1 MNGFLALLAE
11 PWSLPFMRRAFG
23 VAAIVGLVCGV
34 VGVYV
39 VLRGMA
45 FIGDAVAHSA
55 FPGVAL
61 AYAFEGNL
69 LLGGAAAGVTTA
81 VLIAFVSQNRRLKE
95 DTVIGVFFAFAFG
108 LGIVLVSTRDSW
120 TTDLSSFL
128 FGQVLAVDTADLWRV
143 AALGTV
149 LVAVVLALRKELVAV
164 SLDRETARA
173 SGLPVLPLDL
183 TLYVVVTA
191 TIVMS
196 LEAVGNI
203 LVLALL
209 ITPAATARLLT
220 ERLWAMTLLA
230 SVLGCAGSLAGL
242 YVSYAY
248 DLAAGGSVVVVLTGF
263 FALVWLLAPRHGL
276 AARARVRRGRK
287 SVHMT
292 GPRASERE
300 KQARMFTDSG
310 DCGRGETSLPSA
322 GRPRST

>member
-1 MNGFLALLAE
+1 MIDFLLE
-11 PWSLPFMRRAFG
+11 PWDLPFMQRAFA
-23 VAAIVGLVCGV
+23 VAAVIGVVCGV

-61 AYAFEGNL
+61 AYTFEGNL
-69 LLGGAAAGVTTA
+69 LLGGAVAGVVTS

-128 FGQVLAVDTADLWRV
+128 FGQVLAVSPGDVWTV
-143 AALGTV
+143 AGIGAV
-149 LVAVVLALRKELVAV
+149 LVAVVLALRKELLAV

-173 SGLPVLPLDL
+173 AGLPVFRLDL
-183 TLYVVVTA
+183 TLYVVVTS

-196 LEAVGNI
+196 LEAVGNV

-209 ITPAATARLLT
+209 ITPAATARMLT

-230 SVLGCAGSLAGL
+230 STIGCAGSLAGL
-242 YVSYAY
+242 YLSYSY
-248 DLAAGGSVVVVLTGF
+248 DLAAGGSIVVVLTGLF
-263 FALVWLLAPRHGL
+263 LLVWCLAPRHGL
-276 AARARVRRGRK
+276 VFRGR
-287 SVHMT
+287 V
-292 GPRASERE
+292 GRRAPV
-300 KQARMFTDSG
+300 AV
-310 DCGRGETSLPSA
+310 P
-322 GRPRST
+322 

>member
-1 MNGFLALLAE
+1 MMEFLLE
-11 PWSLPFMRRAFG
+11 PWQLPFMQRAFA
-23 VAAIVGLVCGV
+23 VAAVVGLVCGV
-34 VGVYV
+34 VGVFV

-61 AYAFEGNL
+61 AYAFNGSL
-69 LLGGAAAGVTTA
+69 LLGGAAAGITTA
-81 VLIAFVSQNRRLKE
+81 VLIAVVSQNRRLKE

-128 FGQVLAVDTADLWRV
+128 FGQVLAVSSGDVWTV
-143 AALGTV
+143 AGIGAV
-149 LVAVVLALRKELVAV
+149 LVALVLALRKELVAV

-173 SGLPVLPLDL
+173 AGLPVLRLDL

-209 ITPAATARLLT
+209 ITPAATARMLT

-230 SVLGCAGSLAGL
+230 SAIGCAGSVAGL

-248 DLAAGGSVVVVLTGF
+248 DLAAGGSVVVVLTGV
-263 FALVWLLAPRHGL
+263 FAIVWCLAPRHGPL
-276 AARARVRRGRK
+276 VRVLRLRRGR
-287 SVHMT
+287 T
-292 GPRASERE
+292 AERP
-300 KQARMFTDSG
+300 APTV
-310 DCGRGETSLPSA
+310 
-322 GRPRST
+322 

>member
-1 MNGFLALLAE
+1 MIDFLLD
-11 PWSLPFMRRAFG
+11 PWELPFMQRAFA
-23 VAAIVGLVCGV
+23 VAAVVGLVCGV

-61 AYAFEGNL
+61 AYTFEGNL
-69 LLGGAAAGVTTA
+69 LLGGATAGIVTS
-81 VLIAFVSQNRRLKE
+81 VLIAYVSQNRRLKE

-128 FGQVLAVDTADLWRV
+128 FGQVLAVSAEDLWTV
-143 AALGTV
+143 AGIGAV

-173 SGLPVLPLDL
+173 AGLPVFRLDL
-183 TLYVVVTA
+183 TLYVVVTS

-196 LEAVGNI
+196 LEAVGNV

-220 ERLWAMTLLA
+220 ERLWTMTLLA
-230 SVLGCAGSLAGL
+230 SVIGCAGSLAGL

-248 DLAAGGSVVVVLTGF
+248 DLAAGGSIVVVLTGVF
-263 FALVWLLAPRHGL
+263 VVVWGLAPKHGLLAR
-276 AARARVRRGRK
+276 AASKAVVSPGGDGRAVPAG
-287 SVHMT
+287 
-292 GPRASERE
+292 
-300 KQARMFTDSG
+300 
-310 DCGRGETSLPSA
+310 TS
-322 GRPRST
+322 

>member
-1 MNGFLALLAE
+1 MTDLLAFFTD
-11 PWSLPFMRRAFG
+11 PWTLPFMRRAFT

-69 LLGGAAAGVTTA
+69 LIGGAAAGVTTA

-128 FGQVLAVDTADLWRV
+128 FGQVLAVDAADIWRV
-143 AALGTV
+143 AVMG
-149 LVAVVLALRKELVAV
+149 AVLVAV

-173 SGLPVLPLDL
+173 AGLPVLPLDL

-220 ERLWAMTLLA
+220 ERLWAMTVLA
-230 SVLGCAGSLAGL
+230 SLFGCAGSLAGL

-248 DLAAGGSVVVVLTGF
+248 DLAAGGSVVVVLTAL
-263 FALVWLLAPRHGL
+263 FALVWFFAPRHGL
-276 AARARVRRGRK
+276 VAKLRTRSAAAVGTPERVNPARRR
-287 SVHMT
+287 VT
-292 GPRASERE
+292 V
-300 KQARMFTDSG
+300 
-310 DCGRGETSLPSA
+310 GRGPTSGGA
-322 GRPRST
+322 GNGRPRP

>member
-1 MNGFLALLAE
+1 MIEFLTD
-11 PWSLPFMRRAFG
+11 PWQLPFMQRAFT
-23 VAAIVGLVCGV
+23 VAAVIGLVCGV

-69 LLGGAAAGVTTA
+69 LLGGAAAGITTA

-128 FGQVLAVDTADLWRV
+128 FGQVLAVSATDVWTV
-143 AALGTV
+143 AAIGAV
-149 LVAVVLALRKELVAV
+149 LVLVVLAIGKELVAV

-173 SGLPVLPLDL
+173 AGLPVFRLDL
-183 TLYVVVTA
+183 ALYVVVTT

-209 ITPAATARLLT
+209 ITPAATARMLT

-230 SVLGCAGSLAGL
+230 SLIGCVGSVTGL

-248 DLAAGGSVVVVLTGF
+248 DLAAGGSVVVVLTGLF
-263 FALVWLLAPRHGL
+263 VLTWCLAPRHGL
-276 AARARVRRGRK
+276 LARLLQRPDPLALAPTGR
-287 SVHMT
+287 
-292 GPRASERE
+292 
-300 KQARMFTDSG
+300 
-310 DCGRGETSLPSA
+310 
-322 GRPRST
+322 

>member
-1 MNGFLALLAE
+1 MNALIGFLTD
-11 PWSLPFMRRAFG
+11 PWQLPFMQRAFV
-23 VAAIVGLVCGV
+23 VAAIIGAVCGV

-61 AYAFEGNL
+61 AYAFQGNL
-69 LLGGAAAGVTTA
+69 LLGGAAAGVTTS

-128 FGQVLAVDTADLWRV
+128 FGQVLAVSAGDVWTVAV
-143 AALGTV
+143 IGAALV
-149 LVAVVLALRKELVAV
+149 LIVLAIGKELVAV
-164 SLDRETARA
+164 SLDRETARCA
-173 SGLPVLPLDL
+173 GLPVFRLDL
-183 TLYVVVTA
+183 TLYILVTT

-209 ITPAATARLLT
+209 ITPAATARMLT
-220 ERLWAMTLLA
+220 ERLWAMTVLA
-230 SVLGCAGSLAGL
+230 STVGCLGSIVGL
-242 YVSYAY
+242 YVSYTY
-248 DLAAGGSVVVVLTGF
+248 DLAAGGSVVVVLTGLF
-263 FALVWLLAPRHGL
+263 VLTWSLAPRHGL
-276 AARARVRRGRK
+276 LAKLVRRPDAG
-287 SVHMT
+287 
-292 GPRASERE
+292 
-300 KQARMFTDSG
+300 
-310 DCGRGETSLPSA
+310 SLVAA
-322 GRPRST
+322 GS

>member
-1 MNGFLALLAE
+1 VIDFLLD
-11 PWSLPFMRRAFG
+11 PWELPFMQRAFT
-23 VAAIVGLVCGV
+23 VAAVVGLVCGV

-61 AYAFEGNL
+61 AYTFEGNL
-69 LLGGAAAGVTTA
+69 LLGGATAGIVTS
-81 VLIAFVSQNRRLKE
+81 VLIAYVSQNRRLKE

-128 FGQVLAVDTADLWRV
+128 FGQVLAVSAEDVWTV
-143 AALGTV
+143 AGIGAV

-173 SGLPVLPLDL
+173 AGLPVFRLDL
-183 TLYVVVTA
+183 TLYVVVTS

-196 LEAVGNI
+196 LEAVGNV

-220 ERLWAMTLLA
+220 ERLWTMTLLA
-230 SVLGCAGSLAGL
+230 SAIGGTGSLAGL

-248 DLAAGGSVVVVLTGF
+248 DLAAGGSIVVVLTGAF
-263 FALVWLLAPRHGL
+263 VVTWCLAPKHGLLA
-276 AARARVRRGRK
+276 
-287 SVHMT
+287 
-292 GPRASERE
+292 RASA
-300 KQARMFTDSG
+300 KAVVSPGAD
-310 DCGRGETSLPSA
+310 GRAAPAGTS
-322 GRPRST
+322 

>member
-1 MNGFLALLAE
+1 MIEFLTD
-11 PWSLPFMRRAFG
+11 PWQLPFMQRAFT
-23 VAAIVGLVCGV
+23 VAAVIGLVCGV

-69 LLGGAAAGVTTA
+69 LLGGAAAGITTA

-128 FGQVLAVDTADLWRV
+128 FGQVLAVSATDVWTV
-143 AALGTV
+143 AAIGAV
-149 LVAVVLALRKELVAV
+149 LVLVVLAIGKELVAV

-173 SGLPVLPLDL
+173 AGLPVFRLDL
-183 TLYVVVTA
+183 ALYVVVTT

-209 ITPAATARLLT
+209 ITPAATARMLT

-230 SVLGCAGSLAGL
+230 SLIGCAGSVTGL

-248 DLAAGGSVVVVLTGF
+248 DLAAGGSVVVVLTGLF
-263 FALVWLLAPRHGL
+263 VLTWCLAPRHGL
-276 AARARVRRGRK
+276 LSRLLQR
-287 SVHMT
+287 
-292 GPRASERE
+292 P
-300 KQARMFTDSG
+300 D
-310 DCGRGETSLPSA
+310 PSA
-322 GRPRST
+322 LAPTGR

>member
-1 MNGFLALLAE
+1 MNALAGFLTD
-11 PWSLPFMRRAFG
+11 PWQLPFMQRAFA
-23 VAAIVGLVCGV
+23 VAAVIGAVCGV
-34 VGVYV
+34 VGVHV

-69 LLGGAAAGVTTA
+69 LLGGAAAGITTA

-128 FGQVLAVDTADLWRV
+128 FGQVLAVSAGDVWT
-143 AALGTV
+143 
-149 LVAVVLALRKELVAV
+149 VAVVGAVLVLVVLAIGKELVTV
-164 SLDRETARA
+164 SLDRETARCA
-173 SGLPVLPLDL
+173 GLPVFRLDL
-183 TLYVVVTA
+183 TLYVLVTT

-209 ITPAATARLLT
+209 ITPAATARMLT

-230 SVLGCAGSLAGL
+230 SSVGCLGSIAGL
-242 YVSYAY
+242 YVSYVY
-248 DLAAGGSVVVVLTGF
+248 DLAAGGSVVVVLTGLF
-263 FALVWLLAPRHGL
+263 VLTWCLAPRHGL
-276 AARARVRRGRK
+276 LAKLVRRPEGTAP
-287 SVHMT
+287 VV
-292 GPRASERE
+292 
-300 KQARMFTDSG
+300 
-310 DCGRGETSLPSA
+310 A
-322 GRPRST
+322 GR

>member
-1 MNGFLALLAE
+1 MTELLALLAE
-11 PWSLPFMRRAFG
+11 PWHLPFMRRAFA

-69 LLGGAAAGVTTA
+69 LLGGAAAGLATA

-128 FGQVLAVDTADLWRV
+128 FGQVLAVDGGDILRV
-143 AALGTV
+143 AVIGAV
-149 LVAVVLALRKELVAV
+149 LVAVLLALRKELTAV
-164 SLDRETARA
+164 TLDRETARA
-173 SGLPVLPLDL
+173 AGLPVLPLDL

-230 SVLGCAGSLAGL
+230 SVFGCLGSLAGL

-248 DLAAGGSVVVVLTGF
+248 DLAAGGSVVVVLTAL
-263 FALVWLLAPRHGL
+263 FAAVWLCAPRHGL
-276 AARARVRRGRK
+276 AARFRNRRG
-287 SVHMT
+287 
-292 GPRASERE
+292 
-300 KQARMFTDSG
+300 
-310 DCGRGETSLPSA
+310 GRGQGLPLRSA
-322 GRPRST
+322 PATPHA

>member
-1 MNGFLALLAE
+1 VIGFLLE
-11 PWSLPFMRRAFG
+11 PWQLPFMQRAFA
-23 VAAIVGLVCGV
+23 VAAVVGLVCGV

-61 AYAFEGNL
+61 AYTFQGNL
-69 LLGGAAAGVTTA
+69 LLGGAAAGIVTS

-128 FGQVLAVDTADLWRV
+128 FGQVLAVSAADVWTV
-143 AALGTV
+143 AGIGAV
-149 LVAVVLALRKELVAV
+149 LVAVVLVLRRDLVTV

-173 SGLPVLPLDL
+173 AGLPVFRLDL
-183 TLYVVVTA
+183 ALYAVVTS

-196 LEAVGNI
+196 LEAVGNV

-220 ERLWAMTLLA
+220 DRLWTMTLLA
-230 SVLGCAGSLAGL
+230 SALGCAGSVAGL
-242 YVSYAY
+242 YVSYAC
-248 DLAAGGSVVVVLTGF
+248 DLAAGGSIVVVLTGL
-263 FALVWLLAPRHGL
+263 FALAWLLAPRHGRL
-276 AARARVRRGRK
+276 LRGWRLTRAAGVPGATAG
-287 SVHMT
+287 
-292 GPRASERE
+292 
-300 KQARMFTDSG
+300 
-310 DCGRGETSLPSA
+310 TS
-322 GRPRST
+322 

>member
-1 MNGFLALLAE
+1 MEFLLE
-11 PWSLPFMRRAFG
+11 PWQLPFMQRAFA
-23 VAAIVGLVCGV
+23 VAAVVGLVCGV
-34 VGVYV
+34 VGVFV

-61 AYAFEGNL
+61 AYAFNGSL
-69 LLGGAAAGVTTA
+69 LLGGAAAGITTA
-81 VLIAFVSQNRRLKE
+81 VLIAVVSQNRRLKE

-128 FGQVLAVDTADLWRV
+128 FGQVLAVSSGDVWTV
-143 AALGTV
+143 AGIGAV
-149 LVAVVLALRKELVAV
+149 LVAMVLVLRKELIAV

-173 SGLPVLPLDL
+173 AGLPVLRLDL

-209 ITPAATARLLT
+209 ITPAATARMLT

-230 SVLGCAGSLAGL
+230 SAIGCAGSVAGL

-248 DLAAGGSVVVVLTGF
+248 DLAAGGSVVVVLTGV
-263 FALVWLLAPRHGL
+263 FAIVWCLAPRHGPL
-276 AARARVRRGRK
+276 ARALRLRSARTAR
-287 SVHMT
+287 T
-292 GPRASERE
+292 SE
-300 KQARMFTDSG
+300 S
-310 DCGRGETSLPSA
+310 PSPTA
-322 GRPRST
+322 

>member
-1 MNGFLALLAE
+1 MIDFLLD
-11 PWSLPFMRRAFG
+11 PWELPFMQRAFT
-23 VAAIVGLVCGV
+23 VAAVVGLVCGV

-61 AYAFEGNL
+61 AYTLEGNL
-69 LLGGAAAGVTTA
+69 LIGGAAAGITTA

-128 FGQVLAVDTADLWRV
+128 FGQVLAVSASDVWTV
-143 AALGTV
+143 AGIGTV
-149 LVAVVLALRKELVAV
+149 LVTVVLALRKELVAV

-173 SGLPVLPLDL
+173 AGLPVFRLDL

-209 ITPAATARLLT
+209 ITPAATARMLT
-220 ERLWAMTLLA
+220 DRLWAMTALA
-230 SVLGCAGSLAGL
+230 SGIGCAGSVAGL

-248 DLAAGGSVVVVLTGF
+248 DLAAGGSVVVVLTGVF
-263 FALVWLLAPRHGL
+263 IITWCLAPRHGL
-276 AARARVRRGRK
+276 LTRAPRQRVTPAASAPAVTAG
-287 SVHMT
+287 
-292 GPRASERE
+292 
-300 KQARMFTDSG
+300 
-310 DCGRGETSLPSA
+310 TS
-322 GRPRST
+322 

>member
-1 MNGFLALLAE
+1 MIDFLLD
-11 PWSLPFMRRAFG
+11 PWELPFMQRAFT
-23 VAAIVGLVCGV
+23 VAAVVGLVCGV

-61 AYAFEGNL
+61 AYTFEGNL
-69 LLGGAAAGVTTA
+69 LLGGATAGIVTS
-81 VLIAFVSQNRRLKE
+81 VLIAYVSQNRRLKE

-128 FGQVLAVDTADLWRV
+128 FGQVLAVSPQDVWTV
-143 AALGTV
+143 AGIGAV

-173 SGLPVLPLDL
+173 AGLPVFRLDL
-183 TLYVVVTA
+183 TLYVVVTS

-196 LEAVGNI
+196 LEAVGNV

-220 ERLWAMTLLA
+220 ERLWTMTLLA
-230 SVLGCAGSLAGL
+230 SSIGCAGSLAGL
-242 YVSYAY
+242 YVSYTY
-248 DLAAGGSVVVVLTGF
+248 DLAAGGSIVVVLTGVF
-263 FALVWLLAPRHGL
+263 MVTWCLAPEHGLLA
-276 AARARVRRGRK
+276 
-287 SVHMT
+287 
-292 GPRASERE
+292 RAS
-300 KQARMFTDSG
+300 KKTVVGPVSPGG
-310 DCGRGETSLPSA
+310 DGRAVRAGTS
-322 GRPRST
+322 

>member
-1 MNGFLALLAE
+1 MTDYLAFLID
-11 PWSLPFMRRAFG
+11 PWQLPFMRRAFT

-81 VLIAFVSQNRRLKE
+81 VLIALVSQNRRLKE

-128 FGQVLAVDTADLWRV
+128 FGQVLAVDASDVRRV
-143 AALGTV
+143 AGIGAV
-149 LVAVVLALRKELVAV
+149 LVVLVLALGKELVAV

-173 SGLPVLPLDL
+173 AGLPVLGIDL
-183 TLYVVVTA
+183 TLYIVVTV

-220 ERLWAMTLLA
+220 ERLWAMMLLA
-230 SVLGCAGSLAGL
+230 SSFGCLGSLTGL
-242 YVSYAY
+242 YVSYAF

-263 FALVWLLAPRHGL
+263 FALAWVLAPRHGS
-276 AARARVRRGRK
+276 AARLRR
-287 SVHMT
+287 SMT
-292 GPRASERE
+292 GGRERTVDSAAAGSAS
-300 KQARMFTDSG
+300 TVD
-310 DCGRGETSLPSA
+310 GRQPLNGTA
-322 GRPRST
+322 TAPRSLSPG

>member
-1 MNGFLALLAE
+1 MIDFLLD
-11 PWSLPFMRRAFG
+11 PWELPFMQRAFA
-23 VAAIVGLVCGV
+23 VAAVVGLVCGV

-61 AYAFEGNL
+61 AYTFGGNL
-69 LLGGAAAGVTTA
+69 LLGGAAAGIVTS
-81 VLIAFVSQNRRLKE
+81 VLIAYVSQNRRLKE

-128 FGQVLAVDTADLWRV
+128 FGQVLAVSPQDVWTV
-143 AALGTV
+143 AGIGAV

-173 SGLPVLPLDL
+173 AGLPVFRLDL
-183 TLYVVVTA
+183 TLYVVVTS

-196 LEAVGNI
+196 LEAVGNV

-220 ERLWAMTLLA
+220 ERLWTMTLLA
-230 SVLGCAGSLAGL
+230 STIGCAGSLAGL

-248 DLAAGGSVVVVLTGF
+248 DLAAGGSIVVVLTGVF
-263 FALVWLLAPRHGL
+263 VVTWCLAPRHGL
-276 AARARVRRGRK
+276 LARAAGKTVAGPVSPGGDGRAVRAG
-287 SVHMT
+287 
-292 GPRASERE
+292 
-300 KQARMFTDSG
+300 
-310 DCGRGETSLPSA
+310 TS
-322 GRPRST
+322 

>member
-1 MNGFLALLAE
+1 MEFLLE
-11 PWSLPFMRRAFG
+11 PWELPFMQRAFT
-23 VAAIVGLVCGV
+23 VAAVVGLVCGV
-34 VGVYV
+34 VGVFV

-61 AYAFEGNL
+61 AYAFNGSL
-69 LLGGAAAGVTTA
+69 LFGGAAAGITTA
-81 VLIAFVSQNRRLKE
+81 VLIAVVSQNRRLKE
-95 DTVIGVFFAFAFG
+95 DSVIGVFFAFAFG

-128 FGQVLAVDTADLWRV
+128 FGQVLAVSSGDVWTV
-143 AALGTV
+143 AGIGAV
-149 LVAVVLALRKELVAV
+149 LVALVLVLRKELVAV

-173 SGLPVLPLDL
+173 AGLPVLRLDL

-209 ITPAATARLLT
+209 ITPAATARMLT
-220 ERLWAMTLLA
+220 ERLWSMTLLA
-230 SVLGCAGSLAGL
+230 SAIGCAGSVAGL

-248 DLAAGGSVVVVLTGF
+248 DLAAGGSVVVVLTGV
-263 FALVWLLAPRHGL
+263 FATVWCLAPRHGPL
-276 AARARVRRGRK
+276 ARALRLRRGRAAE
-287 SVHMT
+287 S
-292 GPRASERE
+292 
-300 KQARMFTDSG
+300 
-310 DCGRGETSLPSA
+310 PSPA
-322 GRPRST
+322 T

>member
-1 MNGFLALLAE
+1 MSELLAFFTD
-11 PWSLPFMRRAFG
+11 PWQLPFMQRAFA

-61 AYAFEGNL
+61 AYAFQGNL
-69 LLGGAAAGVTTA
+69 LLGGAAAGATTA
-81 VLIAFVSQNRRLKE
+81 VLIAIVSQNRRLKE

-128 FGQVLAVDTADLWRV
+128 FGQVLAVDSSDVWRV
-143 AALGTV
+143 AGIGAV
-149 LVAVVLALRKELVAV
+149 LVATVLALRKELVAV
-164 SLDRETARA
+164 TLDRETARA
-173 SGLPVLPLDL
+173 AGLPVLRLDM
-183 TLYVVVTA
+183 TLYIVVTA

-230 SVLGCAGSLAGL
+230 SAFGCAGSLAGL

-248 DLAAGGSVVVVLTGF
+248 DLAAGGSIVVVLTAF
-263 FALVWLLAPRHGL
+263 FALAWVLAPRHGL
-276 AARARVRRGRK
+276 VARLRSTADAGARAI
-287 SVHMT
+287 
-292 GPRASERE
+292 GPKPTA
-300 KQARMFTDSG
+300 
-310 DCGRGETSLPSA
+310 A
-322 GRPRST
+322 GST

>member
-1 MNGFLALLAE
+1 MQ
-11 PWSLPFMRRAFG
+11 RAFT
-23 VAAIVGLVCGV
+23 VAAIIGLVCGV

-69 LLGGAAAGVTTA
+69 LLGGAAAGITTA

-128 FGQVLAVDTADLWRV
+128 FGQVLAVSTTDVWTV
-143 AALGTV
+143 AAIGAV
-149 LVAVVLALRKELVAV
+149 LVLVVLAIGKELVAV

-173 SGLPVLPLDL
+173 TGLPVFRLDL
-183 TLYVVVTA
+183 ALYVVVTT

-209 ITPAATARLLT
+209 ITPAATARMLT

-230 SVLGCAGSLAGL
+230 SLIGCAGSVAGL

-248 DLAAGGSVVVVLTGF
+248 DLAAGGSVVVVLTGLF
-263 FALVWLLAPRHGL
+263 FLTWCLAPRHGL
-276 AARARVRRGRK
+276 LAKLVRRPDGAA
-287 SVHMT
+287 
-292 GPRASERE
+292 P
-300 KQARMFTDSG
+300 
-310 DCGRGETSLPSA
+310 LPA
-322 GRPRST
+322 GR

>member
-1 MNGFLALLAE
+1 MIEFLTD
-11 PWSLPFMRRAFG
+11 PWQLPFMQRAFT
-23 VAAIVGLVCGV
+23 VAAIIGLVCGV

-69 LLGGAAAGVTTA
+69 LLGGAAAGITTA

-128 FGQVLAVDTADLWRV
+128 FGQVLAVSTTDVWTV
-143 AALGTV
+143 AAIGAV
-149 LVAVVLALRKELVAV
+149 LVLVVLAIGKELVAV

-173 SGLPVLPLDL
+173 TGLPVFRLDL
-183 TLYVVVTA
+183 ALYVVVTT

-209 ITPAATARLLT
+209 ITPAATARMLT

-230 SVLGCAGSLAGL
+230 SLIGCAGSVAGL

-248 DLAAGGSVVVVLTGF
+248 DLAAGGSVVVVLTGLF
-263 FALVWLLAPRHGL
+263 FLTWCLAPRHGL
-276 AARARVRRGRK
+276 LAKLVRRPDGAA
-287 SVHMT
+287 
-292 GPRASERE
+292 P
-300 KQARMFTDSG
+300 
-310 DCGRGETSLPSA
+310 LPA
-322 GRPRST
+322 GR

>member
-1 MNGFLALLAE
+1 VIEFLTD
-11 PWSLPFMRRAFG
+11 PWQLPFMQRAFT
-23 VAAIVGLVCGV
+23 VAAVIGLVCGV

-69 LLGGAAAGVTTA
+69 LLGGAAAGITTA

-128 FGQVLAVDTADLWRV
+128 FGQVLAVSATDVWTV
-143 AALGTV
+143 AAIGAV
-149 LVAVVLALRKELVAV
+149 LVLVVLAIGKELVAV

-173 SGLPVLPLDL
+173 AGLPVFRLDL
-183 TLYVVVTA
+183 ALYVVVTT

-209 ITPAATARLLT
+209 ITPAATARMLT

-230 SVLGCAGSLAGL
+230 SLIGCAGSVTGL

-248 DLAAGGSVVVVLTGF
+248 DLAAGGSVVVVLTGLF
-263 FALVWLLAPRHGL
+263 VLTWCLAPRHGL
-276 AARARVRRGRK
+276 LARLLQR
-287 SVHMT
+287 
-292 GPRASERE
+292 P
-300 KQARMFTDSG
+300 D
-310 DCGRGETSLPSA
+310 PSA
-322 GRPRST
+322 LAPTGR

>member
-1 MNGFLALLAE
+1 MIDFLLD
-11 PWSLPFMRRAFG
+11 PWELPFMQRAFTI
-23 VAAIVGLVCGV
+23 AAVVGLVCGV

-61 AYAFEGNL
+61 AYTFEGNL
-69 LLGGAAAGVTTA
+69 LIGGAAAGITTA

-128 FGQVLAVDTADLWRV
+128 FGQVLAVSSADVWTV
-143 AALGTV
+143 AGIGAV

-173 SGLPVLPLDL
+173 AGLPVFRLDL

-196 LEAVGNI
+196 LEAVGNV

-209 ITPAATARLLT
+209 ITPAATARMLT
-220 ERLWAMTLLA
+220 DRLWVMTMLA
-230 SVLGCAGSLAGL
+230 SGIGCAGSVAGL
-242 YVSYAY
+242 YVSYTY
-248 DLAAGGSVVVVLTGF
+248 DLAAGGSVVVVLTGVF
-263 FALVWLLAPRHGL
+263 IVTWCLAPRHGL
-276 AARARVRRGRK
+276 LTRALRQRVTPAASAPAATAG
-287 SVHMT
+287 
-292 GPRASERE
+292 
-300 KQARMFTDSG
+300 
-310 DCGRGETSLPSA
+310 TS
-322 GRPRST
+322 

>member
-1 MNGFLALLAE
+1 MIEFLIG
-11 PWSLPFMRRAFG
+11 PWELPFMQRAFA
-23 VAAIVGLVCGV
+23 VAAVVGLVCGV

-61 AYAFEGNL
+61 AYALEGNL
-69 LLGGAAAGVTTA
+69 LLGGAAAGITTA

-128 FGQVLAVDTADLWRV
+128 FGQVLAVGPEDVWTV
-143 AALGTV
+143 AAVGAV
-149 LVAVVLALRKELVAV
+149 LVTVVLLLRKELIAV
-164 SLDRETARA
+164 TLDRETARA
-173 SGLPVLPLDL
+173 AGLPVFGLDL
-183 TLYVVVTA
+183 VLYIVVTT

-209 ITPAATARLLT
+209 ITPAATARMLT
-220 ERLWAMTLLA
+220 DRLGVMTALA
-230 SVLGCAGSLAGL
+230 SGIGCAGTLGGL

-248 DLAAGGSVVVVLTGF
+248 DLAAGGSIVVVLTGL
-263 FALVWLLAPRHGL
+263 FALTWCLAPKHGL
-276 AARARVRRGRK
+276 LARARRRAVPAAK
-287 SVHMT
+287 T
-292 GPRASERE
+292 GPEPA
-300 KQARMFTDSG
+300 QTAT
-310 DCGRGETSLPSA
+310 A
-322 GRPRST
+322 